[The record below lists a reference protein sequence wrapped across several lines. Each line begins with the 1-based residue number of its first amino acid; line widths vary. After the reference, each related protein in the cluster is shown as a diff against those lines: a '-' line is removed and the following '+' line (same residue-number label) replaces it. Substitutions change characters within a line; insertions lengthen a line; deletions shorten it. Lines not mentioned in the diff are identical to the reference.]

1 MSCTILN
8 KVSNN
13 NRIVVIVDD
22 DLEITLLFREALK
35 DISRVKIFTFTDPV
49 LALEHFQVNEYAYV
63 LVISDFKMPGLN
75 GMEFLKKIKGLN
87 PFVRTILMTA
97 FEVVDK
103 IFRDYTKNKIIDEFL
118 QKPIGMHDLIKEV
131 DTQLYSYENQKRLL
145 PKV

>member
-1 MSCTILN
+1 M
-8 KVSNN
+8 SNN

-22 DLEITLLFREALK
+22 DLELTLLFRAALK

-49 LALEHFQVNEYAYV
+49 LALEHFQINEYAYV

-75 GMEFLKKIKGLN
+75 GMEFLKKIKALN

-103 IFRDYTKNKIIDEFL
+103 IFRDYIKNKIIDEFL
-118 QKPIGMHDLIKEV
+118 QKPIEMHDLIKEV

>member
-1 MSCTILN
+1 
-8 KVSNN
+8 VSNN

-22 DLEITLLFREALK
+22 DLELTLLFRAALK

-49 LALEHFQVNEYAYV
+49 LALEHFQINEYAYV

-75 GMEFLKKIKGLN
+75 GMEFLKKIKALN

-103 IFRDYTKNKIIDEFL
+103 IFRDYAKNKIIDEFL

>member
-1 MSCTILN
+1 
-8 KVSNN
+8 VSNN
-13 NRIVVIVDD
+13 NRIVVIIDD
-22 DLEITLLFREALK
+22 DLELTLLFRAALK

-49 LALEHFQVNEYAYV
+49 LALEHFQINEYAYV

-75 GMEFLKKIKGLN
+75 GMEFLKKIKALN

>member
-1 MSCTILN
+1 MSN
-8 KVSNN
+8 S

-75 GMEFLKKIKGLN
+75 GMEFLKKIKALN

-97 FEVVDK
+97 FEIEDK
-103 IFRDYTKNKIIDEFL
+103 IFRDYTKNKIIEAFL

-131 DTQLYSYENQKRLL
+131 DTQLHSYENQKRL
-145 PKV
+145 PS

>member
-1 MSCTILN
+1 MSN
-8 KVSNN
+8 S

-75 GMEFLKKIKGLN
+75 GMEFLKKIKALN

-97 FEVVDK
+97 FEIEDK
-103 IFRDYTKNKIIDEFL
+103 IFRDYTKNKIIDAFL

-131 DTQLYSYENQKRLL
+131 DTQLHSYENQKRL
-145 PKV
+145 PS

>member
-1 MSCTILN
+1 MAQSLRKCSCTILN

-49 LALEHFQVNEYAYV
+49 LALEHFQINEYAYV

-75 GMEFLKKIKGLN
+75 GMEFSKKDKG
-87 PFVRTILMTA
+87 
-97 FEVVDK
+97 FES
-103 IFRDYTKNKIIDEFL
+103 L
-118 QKPIGMHDLIKEV
+118 C
-131 DTQLYSYENQKRLL
+131 ENNINDGLRSSG
-145 PKV
+145 

>member
-1 MSCTILN
+1 
-8 KVSNN
+8 VSNN
-13 NRIVVIVDD
+13 NRLVVIVDD
-22 DLEITLLFREALK
+22 DLELTLLFRADLK

-49 LALEHFQVNEYAYV
+49 LALEHFQINEYAYV

-75 GMEFLKKIKGLN
+75 GMEFLKKIKALN

>member
-1 MSCTILN
+1 M
-8 KVSNN
+8 SNN

-22 DLEITLLFREALK
+22 DLELTLLFRAALK

-49 LALEHFQVNEYAYV
+49 LALEHLQINEYAFV

-75 GMEFLKKIKGLN
+75 GMEFLKKIKALN

>member
-1 MSCTILN
+1 M
-8 KVSNN
+8 SNN

-22 DLEITLLFREALK
+22 DLELTLLFRAALK

-49 LALEHFQVNEYAYV
+49 LALEHFQINEYAFV

-75 GMEFLKKIKGLN
+75 GMEFLKKIKALN

-103 IFRDYTKNKIIDEFL
+103 IFRDYAKNKIIDEFL

-131 DTQLYSYENQKRLL
+131 DTQLHSYENQKATFLRFNCFIIC
-145 PKV
+145 

>member
-1 MSCTILN
+1 
-8 KVSNN
+8 VSNN

-22 DLEITLLFREALK
+22 DLELTLLFRAALK

-49 LALEHFQVNEYAYV
+49 LTLEHFQINEYAYV

-75 GMEFLKKIKGLN
+75 GMEFLKKIKALN

-103 IFRDYTKNKIIDEFL
+103 IFRDYAKNKIIDEFL
-118 QKPIGMHDLIKEV
+118 QKPIGMHELIKEV

>member
-1 MSCTILN
+1 M
-8 KVSNN
+8 SNN

-103 IFRDYTKNKIIDEFL
+103 IFRDYAKNKIIDEFL

>member
-75 GMEFLKKIKGLN
+75 GMEFLKKIKALN

-97 FEVVDK
+97 FEIEDK
-103 IFRDYTKNKIIDEFL
+103 IFREYTKNKIIDAFL

-131 DTQLYSYENQKRLL
+131 DTQLHSYENQKRL
-145 PKV
+145 PS

>member
-22 DLEITLLFREALK
+22 LELTFLFRAALK

-49 LALEHFQVNEYAYV
+49 LALEHFQINEYAYV

-75 GMEFLKKIKGLN
+75 GMEFLKKIKALN
-87 PFVRTILMTA
+87 PFVRTILMTT
-97 FEVVDK
+97 FEVEDK
-103 IFRDYTKNKIIDEFL
+103 IFRVIPRI
-118 QKPIGMHDLIKEV
+118 
-131 DTQLYSYENQKRLL
+131 RLL
-145 PKV
+145 MHSFKSQLECMI

>member
-1 MSCTILN
+1 M
-8 KVSNN
+8 SNN

-49 LALEHFQVNEYAYV
+49 LALEHFQINEYAYV

-75 GMEFLKKIKGLN
+75 GMEFLKKIKALN

-97 FEVVDK
+97 FEVEDK
-103 IFRDYTKNKIIDEFL
+103 IFREYTKNKIIDAFL

-131 DTQLYSYENQKRLL
+131 DTQLHSYENQKRL
-145 PKV
+145 PS

>member
-1 MSCTILN
+1 M
-8 KVSNN
+8 SNN
-13 NRIVVIVDD
+13 NRLVVIVDD
-22 DLEITLLFREALK
+22 DLELTLLFRADLK

-49 LALEHFQVNEYAYV
+49 LALEHFQINEYAYV

-75 GMEFLKKIKGLN
+75 GMEFLKKIKALN

>member
-1 MSCTILN
+1 M
-8 KVSNN
+8 SNN
-13 NRIVVIVDD
+13 NRIVDIVDD

-49 LALEHFQVNEYAYV
+49 LALEHFQINEYAYV

-75 GMEFLKKIKGLN
+75 GMEFLKKIKALN

-103 IFRDYTKNKIIDEFL
+103 IFRDYTKNKIIDAFL

-131 DTQLYSYENQKRLL
+131 DTQLHSYENQKRL
-145 PKV
+145 PS

>member
-1 MSCTILN
+1 
-8 KVSNN
+8 VSNN
-13 NRIVVIVDD
+13 NRMVVIVDD

-35 DISRVKIFTFTDPV
+35 GISRVKIFTFTDPV

-75 GMEFLKKIKGLN
+75 GMEFLKKIKALN

-97 FEVVDK
+97 FEIEDK
-103 IFRDYTKNKIIDEFL
+103 IFRDYTKNKIIDAFL

-131 DTQLYSYENQKRLL
+131 DTQLHSYENQKRL
-145 PKV
+145 PS

>member
-75 GMEFLKKIKGLN
+75 GMEFLKKIKALN

-97 FEVVDK
+97 FEVEDK
-103 IFRDYTKNKIIDEFL
+103 IFRDYTKNKIIDAFL

-131 DTQLYSYENQKRLL
+131 DTQLHSYENQKRL
-145 PKV
+145 PS

>member
-1 MSCTILN
+1 M
-8 KVSNN
+8 SNN

-22 DLEITLLFREALK
+22 DLELTLLFRAALK

-49 LALEHFQVNEYAYV
+49 LALEHFQINEYAFV

-75 GMEFLKKIKGLN
+75 GMEFLKKIKALN

-97 FEVVDK
+97 FEVEDK
-103 IFRDYTKNKIIDEFL
+103 IFREYTKNKIIDAFL

-131 DTQLYSYENQKRLL
+131 DTQLHSYENQKATFLRFNCFIIC
-145 PKV
+145 

>member
-75 GMEFLKKIKGLN
+75 GMEFLKKIKALN

-103 IFRDYTKNKIIDEFL
+103 IFRDYAKNKIIDEFL

>member
-1 MSCTILN
+1 M
-8 KVSNN
+8 SNN

-22 DLEITLLFREALK
+22 DLELTLLFRAALK

-49 LALEHFQVNEYAYV
+49 LALEHFQINEYAYV

-75 GMEFLKKIKGLN
+75 GMEFLKKIKALN

-103 IFRDYTKNKIIDEFL
+103 IFRDYIKNKIIDEFL

>member
-1 MSCTILN
+1 
-8 KVSNN
+8 VSNN

-22 DLEITLLFREALK
+22 DLELTLLFRAALK

-49 LALEHFQVNEYAYV
+49 LALEHFQINEYAYV

-75 GMEFLKKIKGLN
+75 GMEFLKKIKALN

-97 FEVVDK
+97 FEVEDK
-103 IFRDYTKNKIIDEFL
+103 IFRDYTKNKIIDAFL

>member
-75 GMEFLKKIKGLN
+75 GMEFLKKIKALN

-131 DTQLYSYENQKRLL
+131 DTQLHSYENQKRL
-145 PKV
+145 PS